1 MCIYIKTITKKK
13 KLNLRGSDTGIEG
26 VKGRKGKGGICNY
39 ILIKFLKM
47 RNYVAKVLIGFKAHV
62 CLVWVCTHK
71 HKCL

>member
-1 MCIYIKTITKKK
+1 MTQALKGLKEG
-13 KLNLRGSDTGIEG
+13 RG
-26 VKGRKGKGGICNY
+26 RGGICNY

-62 CLVWVCTHK
+62 CLVWVCTRK